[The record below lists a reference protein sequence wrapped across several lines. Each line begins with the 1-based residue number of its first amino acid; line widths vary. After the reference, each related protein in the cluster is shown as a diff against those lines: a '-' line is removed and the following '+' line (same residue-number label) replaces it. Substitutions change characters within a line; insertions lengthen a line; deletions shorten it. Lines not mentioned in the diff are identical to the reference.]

1 MATFG
6 IMGMIFGLAG
16 WFNSQVNTTELPA
29 LKKELR
35 ESGGLKDNP
44 DPARKEQPLHRPHL
58 IT

>member
-44 DPARKEQPLHRPHL
+44 DPARKE
-58 IT
+58 